1 MIGLGLE
8 VKSTVSVNLMEVFG
22 GIEAGG
28 TKFLCGVGTGP
39 ADLHVT
45 SFPTSSPD
53 TTVSRA
59 AQYIR
64 ESAGTSLKAVG
75 IGSFGP
81 LDLDPKSETYGH
93 ITSTPKRLWQNYD
106 FAGEVE
112 RMLNVPVAFDT
123 DVNAAALAEASWG
136 AAHDVDDF
144 IYLTVGTGI
153 GGGAVVNG
161 QLVHGLMHPE
171 MGHIRLPHDWTKD
184 PFAGNCPYHNDC
196 LEGLASGSAIRE
208 RWGEPGHDLP
218 PDHSAWILETHYLA
232 LALATW
238 VCTLSPKRIII
249 GGGVMQR
256 DFLFPAIRRELK
268 ELLNDYIPKLPLIE
282 DLDKFIVPPKLGNQS
297 GVLGAILLAKK
308 LYSKPYTS

>member
-1 MIGLGLE
+1 MELPLAVAQDEGE
-8 VKSTVSVNLMEVFG
+8 VMEIFG

-28 TKFLCGVGTGP
+28 TKFLCGVGTNP
-39 ADLHVT
+39 EDVEVT

-53 TTVSRA
+53 TTVRKA

-64 ESAGTSLKAVG
+64 ERAGTRLSSVG

-81 LDLDPKSETYGH
+81 LDLDPRSETYGY
-93 ITSTPKRLWQNYD
+93 ITSTPKRAWQNYD
-106 FAGEVE
+106 FAGAVA
-112 RMLNVPVAFDT
+112 RILDVPVAFDT
-123 DVNAAALAEASWG
+123 DVNAAAVAEARWG
-136 AAHDVDDF
+136 IAQDVEDF

-171 MGHIRLPHDWTKD
+171 MGHIRLPHDFAKD
-184 PFAGNCPYHNDC
+184 PFTGDCPYHNDC

-208 RWGEPGHDLP
+208 RWGESAHDLP
-218 PDHSAWILETHYLA
+218 ADHSAWVLEAHYLA

-249 GGGVMQR
+249 GGGVMHR
-256 DFLFPAIRRELK
+256 DFLFPMIRQQLRD
-268 ELLNDYIPKLPLIE
+268 LLNDYIPKPAMIE
-282 DLDKFIVPPKLGNQS
+282 ELDKFIVPPQLGNHS
-297 GVLGAILLAKK
+297 GVLGAILLAKE
-308 LYSKPYTS
+308 LYLKGPAV